1 MTPSRADR
9 SINRWTQ
16 LTLMVACTVMLSN
29 MQYGWTLFV
38 NPMQKENHWERA
50 GIQLAFSIMIL
61 LNTWLAPLEGLLVDR
76 YGPRLVVM
84 FGGLCAAGAWTLN
97 SYAQSLGSLYVG
109 AVVGGIGVGCVFGTC
124 MGTALKWFPDRR
136 GLAAGLIAMGYGL
149 GAAASV
155 IPLAGMIHSSG
166 YRRAFLVFGLV
177 QGLSI
182 FAMGAFLLKP
192 VAQKIR
198 ASARSAAAQVDI
210 HPSKTFRTGVFWM
223 IYLVYVMIGF
233 GGMVI
238 TAQLG
243 PLALDFGVEKQIVTV
258 LGLSMPVLTLAA
270 SVDNFANGVT
280 RPLCGFLS
288 DKIGRENTML
298 LVFTAEGLAFAGLIV
313 FGRQPLAF
321 VVFAAL
327 IFLFWGEIFSI
338 FPAICGDTFG
348 VRHAAANNGLLYTAK
363 GTSALAVPLA
373 NLLVSATGTW
383 TSVLLAACICSIAA
397 GFMAR
402 FVVAPMRRR
411 LAARY
416 AAEQVEAISGPV
428 QGFSTL
434 TT

>member
-1 MTPSRADR
+1 MTPSRAEA
-9 SINRWTQ
+9 SVNRWAQ
-16 LTLMVACTVMLSN
+16 LALMVACTVMLSN

-50 GIQLAFSIMIL
+50 SIQLAFSIMIL

-76 YGPRLVVM
+76 HGPRPVVM
-84 FGGLCAAGAWTLN
+84 FGGLCAAAAWMMN
-97 SYAQSLGSLYVG
+97 SYAQSLGALYAG
-109 AVVGGIGVGCVFGTC
+109 AIVGGIGVGCVFGTC

-155 IPLAGMIHSSG
+155 IPLAGMIQSSG
-166 YRRAFLVFGLV
+166 YHRAFLVFGLI

-182 FAMGAFLLKP
+182 FIMGVFLLKP
-192 VAQKIR
+192 VLQRLR
-198 ASARSAAAQVDI
+198 AASHALAEQVDI

-243 PLALDFGVEKQIVTV
+243 PLALDFGVEKQIVTI
-258 LGLSMPVLTLAA
+258 LGLSLPVLTLAA
-270 SVDNFANGVT
+270 SVDNFANGIT

-288 DKIGRENTML
+288 DRIGRENTML
-298 LVFTAEGLAFAGLIV
+298 LVFSAEAIAFGGMIA
-313 FGRQPLAF
+313 FGRRPLAF
-321 VVFAAL
+321 VLFAAL

-348 VRHAAANNGLLYTAK
+348 VKHAAANNGLLYTAK

-383 TSVLLAACICSIAA
+383 TSVLLAACICSLGA
-397 GFMAR
+397 GILAK
-402 FVVAPMRRR
+402 FVVAPMRVS
-411 LAARY
+411 LLARY
-416 AAEQVEAISGPV
+416 ASQAAPPITQP
-428 QGFSTL
+428 QGFRTL